1 MSTVTDDLIRLKNEA
16 LAATRRAD
24 GGFYAV
30 YLADDAVAITPYGVF
45 DKEAVVA
52 QMGSTASSFMSESVD
67 DVRAVELS
75 PTSGVVSY
83 RARYAAR
90 GELPATS
97 VYVTTVYRLD
107 PQGWK
112 GVLYQQTPVPLTEK

>member
-16 LAATRRAD
+16 LAATQRAD
-24 GGFYAV
+24 GDFYAG

-45 DKEAVVA
+45 DKAAVVA
-52 QMGSTASSFMSESVD
+52 QMGSTSSSFKSESVD

-83 RARYAAR
+83 RANYAAR
-90 GELPATS
+90 GDAPATS
-97 VYVTTVYRLD
+97 VYVTTVYRRD
-107 PQGWK
+107 ADGWK
-112 GVLYQQTPVPLTEK
+112 GVVYQQTPVRAAGK